1 MRLTEHADVSSDAT
15 CKEALPQTGREGL
28 LFFYFSF
35 CSVAR
40 WGATFC
46 SFRGIGEGGTASPRG
61 SWSRGVGPCGP
72 RYAGAPPRAP
82 GDFRFT
88 TKVTKGVPGALP
100 LDPVGGHYHP
110 PSSAPRCSPQKGEGA
125 TKGSWICHFEVVRA
139 IGISFSRSSV
149 EETPAAFKPW
159 RGDDR
164 RRMCQL
170 CRVCVKFVS
179 GNLALLSHLLDL
191 DTVNTVFLSKDIL

>member
-40 WGATFC
+40 WDATFC
-46 SFRGIGEGGTASPRG
+46 SFRGIGEGGTAFPRE
-61 SWSRGVGPCGP
+61 SWSRGGGPCGP

-100 LDPVGGHYHP
+100 LDPVGGPTEKCSTFQSHP
-110 PSSAPRCSPQKGEGA
+110 PSDALRRSPQKREGA
-125 TKGSWICHFEVVRA
+125 TKGRGICHFEVVQ
-139 IGISFSRSSV
+139 
-149 EETPAAFKPW
+149 
-159 RGDDR
+159 
-164 RRMCQL
+164 QL
-170 CRVCVKFVS
+170 AFVS
-179 GNLALLSHLLDL
+179 PEVPWGKHSLLSNRGAGG
-191 DTVNTVFLSKDIL
+191 VA

>member
-15 CKEALPQTGREGL
+15 CKEALPQTGWEGL

-40 WGATFC
+40 WDATFC
-46 SFRGIGEGGTASPRG
+46 SFRGIGEGGTAFPRE
-61 SWSRGVGPCGP
+61 SWSRGGGPCGP

-100 LDPVGGHYHP
+100 LDPVGGAL
-110 PSSAPRCSPQKGEGA
+110 SSPQQRGA
-125 TKGSWICHFEVVRA
+125 LLPPE
-139 IGISFSRSSV
+139 
-149 EETPAAFKPW
+149 
-159 RGDDR
+159 
-164 RRMCQL
+164 
-170 CRVCVKFVS
+170 RVCGTSLAGFATLRWCGQLAFLSHEAPSGEHPLLSIRGAGMTGDECVSCVGFVS
-179 GNLALLSHLLDL
+179 SLCQGIWLC
-191 DTVNTVFLSKDIL
+191 

>member
-1 MRLTEHADVSSDAT
+1 MLRLTEHADVSSDAT

-40 WGATFC
+40 WDATFWA
-46 SFRGIGEGGTASPRG
+46 FRGIGEGGTAFPRE

-88 TKVTKGVPGALP
+88 TKVTKGVSGGIP
-100 LDPVGGHYHP
+100 LNPRGGCFAP
-110 PSSAPRCSPQKGEGA
+110 PAASRTPSIGGSGTNLAGFATLRWCGQLAFLSLRAPM
-125 TKGSWICHFEVVRA
+125 
-139 IGISFSRSSV
+139 
-149 EETPAAFKPW
+149 EETPTAFKPW
-159 RGDDR
+159 RGR
-164 RRMCQL
+164 GGLMGTGGVGTEEVR
-170 CRVCVKFVS
+170 
-179 GNLALLSHLLDL
+179 
-191 DTVNTVFLSKDIL
+191 FL

>member
-100 LDPVGGHYHP
+100 LDPVGGPTEKCSTFQSHP
-110 PSSAPRCSPQKGEGA
+110 PSDALRRSPQKREGA
-125 TKGSWICHFEVVRA
+125 TKGRGICHFEVVQQL
-139 IGISFSRSSV
+139 
-149 EETPAAFKPW
+149 AFVSPEAPW
-159 RGDDR
+159 R
-164 RRMCQL
+164 
-170 CRVCVKFVS
+170 KHP
-179 GNLALLSHLLDL
+179 LLSNRGAGG
-191 DTVNTVFLSKDIL
+191 VA